1 MRHVVLGITVALSSA
16 PFAAR
21 AQEPPAKRFTLS
33 GTWDLDVSK
42 SQEPQNQTRWGG
54 YGGGMGRGG
63 FGGRGGGRRGGGG
76 GGGRPYNPPADS
88 GQGGDGS
95 ASGNGMRDLTTPAYR
110 LMFAQ
115 SDSMLTI
122 TVPGNSIRRIRID
135 RPQAED
141 TSLDGRV
148 TKIKTKLEEKKLTV
162 ERESP
167 MGKTTESY
175 EIDKDSG
182 ELVIKTKVSSRRG
195 SFDFKR
201 VYAKA
206 KDQ

>member
-1 MRHVVLGITVALSSA
+1 MREL
-16 PFAAR
+16 
-21 AQEPPAKRFTLS
+21 
-33 GTWDLDVSK
+33 
-42 SQEPQNQTRWGG
+42 
-54 YGGGMGRGG
+54 M
-63 FGGRGGGRRGGGG
+63 
-76 GGGRPYNPPADS
+76 
-88 GQGGDGS
+88 
-95 ASGNGMRDLTTPAYR
+95 TPAYR

-122 TVPGNSIRRIRID
+122 TVPGNSIRRIRVD
-135 RPQAED
+135 RAEAED
-141 TSLDGRV
+141 TSLDGRI

-182 ELVIKTKVSSRRG
+182 ELVIKTKVSGKRG